1 MKTIAIVNAKGGCGR
16 TTTAMYLATA
26 LTHSSPGLKG
36 VVIDGDPNG
45 TATEWALRAEEDGTP
60 LPFDVDTANRSNL
73 ERKIRSYDWA
83 VIDTARDGSKGFADA
98 ALALADVAIIPTRTT
113 FPDMERMWVTERMAS
128 RHGKAIVLIA
138 QSPTPNTTDRR
149 AAFSALDSHNVSR
162 FETFIP
168 LSTDIGRAMG
178 TVPGP
183 EMHNYDEVF
192 EELEEAMRWG
202 KTDSTT
208 TSEPVADLSDFPGS
222 EIDTTNKA
230 ISGGT
235 LEKRT
240 QLTFAV
246 DQKIRDR
253 LASAARA
260 MGKTQRDFVVEAVE
274 AMLMKQADAITKYY
288 KDQAAAAAK
297 YLAELDE

>member
-98 ALALADVAIIPTRTT
+98 ALALADVAIIPTQPTL
-113 FPDMERMWVTERMAS
+113 PDMDRMWVTERMAS
-128 RHGKAIVLIA
+128 RHGKAIVLIT

-149 AAFSALDSHNVSR
+149 AAFSALDSQNVSY

-168 LSTDIGRAMG
+168 LRANIGRAGG

-183 EMHNYDEVF
+183 EMHNYDVVL

-202 KTDSTT
+202 KPNSVV
-208 TSEPVADLSDFPGS
+208 TSESVAGLGCAPGP
-222 EIDTTNKA
+222 ETGTANKA
-230 ISGGT
+230 TSGGT

-240 QLTFAV
+240 QLSIV
-246 DQKIRDR
+246 IGPDLRDR
-253 LASAARA
+253 LAIAVDLSGTSQREYVTAAIEHYIAHSGDADRI
-260 MGKTQRDFVVEAVE
+260 
-274 AMLMKQADAITKYY
+274 QAIYDIRKGN
-288 KDQAAAAAK
+288 
-297 YLAELDE
+297 